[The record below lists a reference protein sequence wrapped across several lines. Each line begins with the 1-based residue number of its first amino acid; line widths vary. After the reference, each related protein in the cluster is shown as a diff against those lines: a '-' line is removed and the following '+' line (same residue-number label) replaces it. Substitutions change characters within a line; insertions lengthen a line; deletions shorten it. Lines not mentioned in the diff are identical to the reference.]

1 MKYLSLFAFLSL
13 FLVISCEDDD
23 DLVQPQNIAT
33 TLEFRAAY
41 GGADLAIQDATYDY
55 PTGAQLKANLFQYY
69 VSDLS
74 LIDAAGNTLVLSE
87 IDLIRYNSA
96 ADGPVVSRT
105 YDVPAGDYVSVRFG
119 LGVKPEL
126 NAIDPNNFAANDPLN
141 ENEFWSSV
149 TRYVFAK
156 IEANADL
163 ENDGTF
169 DTGLTYHMG
178 SDALYRTLT
187 FTGNFTID
195 GTDDP
200 RLVITADVLKALT
213 DGTNTFDIADPAQ
226 RVIHGGNQAVGTE
239 IWNRLADQFS
249 LTLEQ

>member
-1 MKYLSLFAFLSL
+1 MKYLSLLAFLGL
-13 FLVISCEDDD
+13 FLFVACEDDD
-23 DLVQPQNIAT
+23 DLVQPAT
-33 TLEFRAAY
+33 ISTTVEFRADY
-41 GGADLAIQDATYDY
+41 DGAPLAIQDATYDY

-74 LIDAAGNTLVLSE
+74 LVNAAGEAVVLAE

-96 ADGPVVSRT
+96 VDGPVVRRT

-126 NAIDPNNFAANDPLN
+126 NAIDPNNFAADAPLN
-141 ENEFWSSV
+141 ENEFWSAA

-178 SDALYRTLT
+178 SDALYQTLT
-187 FTGNFTID
+187 FTGDFTID

-200 RLVITADVLKALT
+200 RLVFTADVLKALT
-213 DGTNTFDIADPAQ
+213 DGTNAFDIADPAR
-226 RVIHGGNQAVGTE
+226 RVIHGGNQAVGVE
-239 IWNRLADQFS
+239 IWNRLAGQFS